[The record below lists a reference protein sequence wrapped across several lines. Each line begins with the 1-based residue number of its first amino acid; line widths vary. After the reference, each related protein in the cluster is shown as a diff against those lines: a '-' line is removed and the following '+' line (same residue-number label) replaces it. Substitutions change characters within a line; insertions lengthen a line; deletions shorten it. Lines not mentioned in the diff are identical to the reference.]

1 MQLKTEITAYAK
13 AIGIDLI
20 GFIKAEPFNELRPIL
35 EDRKN
40 KGHLSGFEEADIEL
54 RINPLKTMEN
64 AKSIIVIGQAYYIDD
79 TRLSNE
85 EPQLYGELA
94 RTAWGRD
101 YHIVLKEKLVAL
113 GKYIEGLEPKLEYK
127 AFVDT
132 GPLVDRY
139 LAYRA
144 GLGWYGYN
152 NALINKDYGSWFFI
166 GYMLTNIEI
175 GGDDPLEDKCMGC
188 RRCIEACPGKALEEG
203 QGFNAKKCLS
213 YLLQTKE
220 ELTEEERIKLGNRLY
235 GCDICQHV
243 CPHNKDIKEAT
254 SEEFLPGELSNKVN
268 IEELL
273 KLTNKEFQKLF
284 STNASGWRGKKILQR
299 NAIIALG
306 NLKDKRAIPLLQT
319 LLEDPREDIRAYARW
334 ALERVA
340 GKW

>member
-1 MQLKTEITAYAK
+1 MQLKTEIISYAK

-40 KGHLSGFEEADIEL
+40 KGYLSGFEEKDIEL
-54 RINPLKTMEN
+54 RINPLRTMEN

-101 YHIVLKEKLVAL
+101 YHLVLKEKLQAL
-113 GKYIEGLEPKLEYK
+113 GEYIKGVEPGLEYK
-127 AFVDT
+127 SFVDT

-139 LAYRA
+139 LAYKA

-166 GYMLTNIEI
+166 GYMLTNLEIEA
-175 GGDDPLEDKCMGC
+175 DAPLEDKCMGC

-213 YLLQTKE
+213 YLLQAKG
-220 ELTEEERIKLGNRLY
+220 ELTEEERIKLNNRLY
-235 GCDICQHV
+235 GCDICQQV
-243 CPHNKDIKEAT
+243 CPHNIGVKGSA
-254 SEEFLPGELSNKVN
+254 SEDFIPKELSNKVD
-268 IEELL
+268 IEKLL
-273 KLTNKEFQKLF
+273 KLTNKEFQQLF
-284 STNASGWRGKKILQR
+284 STNASGWRGKKVLQR

-306 NLKDKRAIPLLQT
+306 NLKDKRAIPLLLT
-319 LLEDPREDIRAYARW
+319 LLEDPREDISEYARW
-334 ALERVA
+334 ALGRIE
-340 GKW
+340 GNH